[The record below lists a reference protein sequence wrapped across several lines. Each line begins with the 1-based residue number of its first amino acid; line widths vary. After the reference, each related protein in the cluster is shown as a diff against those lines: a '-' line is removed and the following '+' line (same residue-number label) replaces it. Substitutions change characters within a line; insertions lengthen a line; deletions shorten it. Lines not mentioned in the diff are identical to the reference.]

1 MGTRRRRRG
10 RAGANEDHGGS
21 TGRGNRRD
29 IGLEVCGVL
38 EEQKDTITAGV
49 GGARGG
55 GYEEGNA
62 RGLGHRRSLSSVL
75 SARRSHRKS
84 LS

>member
-21 TGRGNRRD
+21 TGRGNSRD

-38 EEQKDTITAGV
+38 EEQKDTIPTGV
-49 GGARGG
+49 G
-55 GYEEGNA
+55 
-62 RGLGHRRSLSSVL
+62 
-75 SARRSHRKS
+75 
-84 LS
+84 